1 MRQRHQKLDTY
12 RHFRQQKIDTLRH
25 HTRNQTI
32 NKRKETPD
40 TRPNNNVLGKI
51 VFFFLNFKEDISLF
65 TKLFS
70 GYLNPKLKLQKNIFF
85 FKKNIPKPSD
95 NWIQIIRFK
104 EEYGGKYENNFTITF
119 S

>member
-1 MRQRHQKLDTY
+1 M
-12 RHFRQQKIDTLRH
+12 FREDSI
-25 HTRNQTI
+25 
-32 NKRKETPD
+32 
-40 TRPNNNVLGKI
+40 
-51 VFFFLNFKEDISLF
+51 FFLNFKEDISLF

-104 EEYGGKYENNFTITF
+104 EEYGGKYENNCTIIKKKLFPETICSKF
-119 S
+119 